1 MILLLI
7 LVGAG
12 LAVFYLWPVDGFKS
26 STIQNSVSNI
36 LPEMRSTVVPVV
48 APVVSPVTPTA
59 NYEVQPIDTVVP
71 VGIVPS
77 NVVPSEYEAIQALLK
92 VRDRLQATGASE
104 RELTV
109 LLSYVSKLMR
119 KEIDG

>member
-59 NYEVQPIDTVVP
+59 NYEVQPSDTV
-71 VGIVPS
+71 IPS